1 MYTGTTEQPCAL
13 CDSSETTTRL
23 ELPPRTIQLMRNGDP
38 VAWRDIVGDV
48 TIFLCES
55 DWELVRDL
63 AVEYGMHPLSR
74 CNAAR
79 ASFSLRADFEAF
91 VNATRDEQDHT
102 AVERE
107 HLARADEVL
116 DAYEDDP
123 MIETRDLVEA
133 VVVRRALEE
142 LGVAD
147 ERETVV
153 AEESDVT

>member
-13 CDSSETTTRL
+13 CGDPETTARQ
-23 ELPPRTIQLMRNGDP
+23 ELPPRTLQLMHNGDP
-38 VAWRDIVGDV
+38 VAWRDVVGDV
-48 TIFLCES
+48 TLFLCES

-63 AVEYGMHPLSR
+63 AVDYGMHPLSR

-91 VNATRDEQDHT
+91 VNATRDEQDHD

-116 DAYEDDP
+116 AARDDDP
-123 MIETRDLVEA
+123 MIETRDVVEA
-133 VVVRRALEE
+133 IVVRRALEE

-153 AEESDVT
+153 GDE